1 MATKTL
7 TVTEEAYDRLAS
19 KKKENES
26 FSDVINRITNKKSV
40 LEFAGILS
48 KKSADEIEKNMEK
61 NRSLSIKR
69 RKELDSRYNSSY

>member
-7 TVTEEAYDRLAS
+7 TVTEEAYNRLAS